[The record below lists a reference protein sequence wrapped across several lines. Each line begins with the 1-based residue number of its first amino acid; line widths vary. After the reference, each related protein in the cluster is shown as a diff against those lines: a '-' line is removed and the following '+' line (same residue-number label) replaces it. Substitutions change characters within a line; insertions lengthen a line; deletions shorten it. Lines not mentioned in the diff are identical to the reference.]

1 MRLAVFSESYEPI
14 VNGVSVC
21 VATLR
26 DGLEQS
32 GNHVTVFAPAY
43 LGHKDTHPDVIRVPS
58 LRTPFMPT
66 YPIPV
71 PISNRCTADFRNG
84 NFDIIHTQTPFLLG
98 LMGLDLG
105 RKYSVPVISTNH
117 TLYTEYAHYVPLRP
131 KAITKWIMTTLMRCY
146 YNRCKVVVVPSQPV
160 VDILRS
166 YGVTTRL
173 EIVKTGV
180 DPVANQLDSAER
192 ADLRKELVG
201 TDDGAMLLYVGRIA
215 REKNLTMMLR
225 AMQQLDHQG
234 IDARLV
240 VVGGGPALD
249 ETKRFAQSLDMK
261 SGRVVFMGMMER
273 QKIRKLYDASDLF
286 VFPSTTETQ
295 GIAICEAMTA
305 GLPVVAVNAGG
316 IPENV
321 TSGVDGY
328 LTNDSYV
335 EFAEKIIE
343 LLEDPAKRLEM
354 GAKARIS
361 SSRFTVEEMIIRMQ
375 RIYESVLNN
384 NVKHN
389 HKSA

>member
-26 DGLEQS
+26 DGLEQN
-32 GNHVTVFAPAY
+32 GDHVTVFAPAY
-43 LGHKDTHPDVIRVPS
+43 LGHIDTHPDVIRVPS

-71 PISNRCTADFRNG
+71 PISSRSRQDFRTG
-84 NFDIIHTQTPFLLG
+84 NFDIVHTQTPFLLG

-105 RKYSVPVISTNH
+105 RKNSVPVISTNH
-117 TLYTEYAHYVPLRP
+117 TLYTEYAHYFPVRP
-131 KAITKWIMTTLMRCY
+131 KSITKWIMTTLMRCY

-180 DPVANQLDSAER
+180 DPVENQLDHAQRSE
-192 ADLRKELVG
+192 LRKNLVG
-201 TDDGAMLLYVGRIA
+201 TDDGALLLYVGRIA

-225 AMQQLDHQG
+225 AIQQLDNQG
-234 IDARLV
+234 INARMV
-240 VVGGGPALD
+240 IVGGGPALD
-249 ETKRFAQSLDMK
+249 ETKRFAQSLNMRDD
-261 SGRVVFMGMMER
+261 RVVFTGMMER

-328 LTNDSYV
+328 LTNDSHI
-335 EFAEKIIE
+335 EFAQKINE
-343 LLEDPAKRLEM
+343 LLEDPVKRLEM
-354 GAKARIS
+354 GAKAQIS
-361 SSRFTVEEMIIRMQ
+361 SSRFTVEEMIVRMQ
-375 RIYESVLNN
+375 RIYESVLNR
-384 NVKHN
+384 
-389 HKSA
+389 